1 MEIILVTGG
10 AGFIG
15 SNLINKLL
23 ENDQYKII
31 CVDDFNDFY
40 DPKLKRN
47 NVKNNFNNKNFNLIE
62 CDIRNHELL
71 KNIFINNKIDTIIHL
86 AARAGVRPSII
97 NPKLYNEVNIDGT
110 LNLLELAKEFAIKNF
125 IFGSSSSVYGN
136 YNNLETLHEE
146 LPVNKPIS
154 PYAMTKS
161 AGEQLCYTYHKL
173 YNINIVCLRFFTVYG
188 PRQRPDLAI
197 YKFTNQISKNEPI
210 EVYGNG
216 ETMRDYT
223 YVSDIV
229 SGIIL
234 AINYNKTGY
243 EIINLGGGKPVKLN
257 DLINIIEK
265 NLEKKAIFK
274 NISMQLGDV
283 NFTNASTQKAKELLG
298 YEAIVNIE
306 NGISNFIKWYNKINY
321 EKNN

>member
-1 MEIILVTGG
+1 
-10 AGFIG
+10 
-15 SNLINKLL
+15 
-23 ENDQYKII
+23 
-31 CVDDFNDFY
+31 
-40 DPKLKRN
+40 
-47 NVKNNFNNKNFNLIE
+47 
-62 CDIRNHELL
+62 
-71 KNIFINNKIDTIIHL
+71 
-86 AARAGVRPSII
+86 
-97 NPKLYNEVNIDGT
+97 
-110 LNLLELAKEFAIKNF
+110 
-125 IFGSSSSVYGN
+125 
-136 YNNLETLHEE
+136 
-146 LPVNKPIS
+146 
-154 PYAMTKS
+154 MTKS

-216 ETMRDYT
+216 ETMRDYS

-229 SGIIL
+229 NGIIL

-306 NGISNFIKWYNKINY
+306 NGISNFIKWYNKINH
-321 EKNN
+321 ENKI